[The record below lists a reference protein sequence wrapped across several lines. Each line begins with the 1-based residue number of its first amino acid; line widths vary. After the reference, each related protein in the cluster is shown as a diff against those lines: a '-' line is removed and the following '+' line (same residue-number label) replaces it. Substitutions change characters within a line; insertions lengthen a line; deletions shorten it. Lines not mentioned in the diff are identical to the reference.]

1 MAYPRWVYIFEDCK
15 GEMGTGA
22 AGKRLGPDAVS
33 AGKKKPET
41 QADTLFPRSERNGR
55 LRSVWR
61 EIVCVRPVYDAV
73 SVCSLA

>member
-41 QADTLFPRSERNGR
+41 QADTLFPP
-55 LRSVWR
+55 
-61 EIVCVRPVYDAV
+61 I
-73 SVCSLA
+73 